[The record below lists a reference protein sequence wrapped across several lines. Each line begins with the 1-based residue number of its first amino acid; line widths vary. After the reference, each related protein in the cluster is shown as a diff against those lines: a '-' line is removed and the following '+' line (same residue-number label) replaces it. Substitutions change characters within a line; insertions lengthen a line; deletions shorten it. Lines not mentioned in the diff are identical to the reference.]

1 MFTFRSIG
9 HFWTKTFNTFIFQR
23 CLESLI
29 QRYGTGLEDVV
40 SKEREFERLIEAYQ
54 VFMRGDKKK
63 MQRKVERKQQ
73 SARKLKVKLLI
84 MVKRS
89 EKFCLFYS

>member
-1 MFTFRSIG
+1 MGNFFAFRSVG
-9 HFWTKTFNTFIFQR
+9 HKSFMDEALSTKFIFQR

-73 SARKLKVKLLI
+73 SARKLKVKLFI
-84 MVKRS
+84 AVK
-89 EKFCLFYS
+89 